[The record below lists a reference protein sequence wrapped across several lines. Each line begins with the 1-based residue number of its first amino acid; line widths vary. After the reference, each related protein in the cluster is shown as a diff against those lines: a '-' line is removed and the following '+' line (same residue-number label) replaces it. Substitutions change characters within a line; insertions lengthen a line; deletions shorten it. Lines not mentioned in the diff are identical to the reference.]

1 MIEITFTKSASRR
14 VFSTTSGQPYSRLRP
29 PKKHEIA
36 QGYAT
41 IVKYEP
47 SLKISVMQWVLMAQE

>member
-29 PKKHEIA
+29 PEKHEIA
-36 QGYAT
+36 RGYAT

-47 SLKISVMQWVLMAQE
+47 SLKISVMQLVLISQE